1 MQFSPELDEETT
13 NAIRMIDS
21 VVMNEESQYEQFNSD
36 RTIPTPQDR
45 KIIPPSVAPRRRQTV
60 AFEADR
66 SLTEVSDGEAVEEN
80 FEKLGVWQSL
90 NIHLFI
96 LLCLRCA
103 YFVFYLLKKLYAN
116 YSKWCVM
123 LFKIFCINWKYI
135 YFHPNSIY

>member
-13 NAIRMIDS
+13 NAIRMLDS

-36 RTIPTPQDR
+36 RTMPTPQQR
-45 KIIPPSVAPRRRQTV
+45 KIIPPAVVPRRRQTV

-80 FEKLGVWQSL
+80 FEKLGVWQSI

-96 LLCLRCA
+96 PLCLRSA
-103 YFVFYLLKKLYAN
+103 YLVFYLLKELYAN
-116 YSKWCVM
+116 YQ
-123 LFKIFCINWKYI
+123 N
-135 YFHPNSIY
+135 

>member
-13 NAIRMIDS
+13 NAIRMLDS

-36 RTIPTPQDR
+36 RTIPTPQQR

-80 FEKLGVWQSL
+80 FEKLGVWQSI

-96 LLCLRCA
+96 PLCLKCA
-103 YFVFYLLKKLYAN
+103 YFSDIQRTVHQFGI
-116 YSKWCVM
+116 VVV
-123 LFKIFCINWKYI
+123 
-135 YFHPNSIY
+135 

>member
-13 NAIRMIDS
+13 NAIRMLDS

-36 RTIPTPQDR
+36 RTMPTPQQR

-80 FEKLGVWQSL
+80 FEKLGVWQSI
-90 NIHLFI
+90 NIHLYI

-103 YFVFYLLKKLYAN
+103 YFVFYLPKKLYAN
-116 YSKWCVM
+116 YLKWCMV
-123 LFKIFCINWKYI
+123 LSKR
-135 YFHPNSIY
+135 YFDSKSKKFIAISL